1 MYPGFISRWTSAAE
15 SAYVRS
21 VRKKHNSTRVDDGR
35 ELNSSRDRNARRF
48 RRPIASDQADFF
60 AHTMEC
66 VQPTLLVGCRAAAR
80 SPRALTG
87 TNCCDLER
95 IDWQTPILV
104 ILNSRTAFIS
114 GIQEVQGGF
123 LMRPFSA
130 YKAKKPLHTGLRTG
144 CHYLISLCPSV
155 CLSVCVTFVV
165 FTDCEN
171 YTGWFRLNA
180 QNCVPD

>member
-87 TNCCDLER
+87 ADCFYLESINHR
-95 IDWQTPILV
+95 NPIITSVMVFHMMTSAFQQARVLWPRFLTPNKYLHGTILEQA
-104 ILNSRTAFIS
+104 R
-114 GIQEVQGGF
+114 
-123 LMRPFSA
+123 
-130 YKAKKPLHTGLRTG
+130 YKADRVRSSRFVCSHDGVCTVYAHGGLP
-144 CHYLISLCPSV
+144 CHRA
-155 CLSVCVTFVV
+155 LSSCAHG
-165 FTDCEN
+165 
-171 YTGWFRLNA
+171 Y
-180 QNCVPD
+180 